1 MLHWNTNNIVAKVF
15 LMLRDVMLRLHNNSF
30 SILALAMKVKYAKLV
45 MLNNMTM
52 FTVDDLS
59 IFSGSHTYISN
70 VSFLH
75 QNYGAFFDT
84 WGVGITGS
92 MVLKGD
98 NGENSDEEEHELT
111 QWEAIIWLAI
121 LTTEVSILS
130 GYLVEAIWV

>member
-70 VSFLH
+70 VRFYIVP
-75 QNYGAFFDT
+75 NYYLSIMDLEKLSIG
-84 WGVGITGS
+84 
-92 MVLKGD
+92 
-98 NGENSDEEEHELT
+98 
-111 QWEAIIWLAI
+111 
-121 LTTEVSILS
+121 TTLPTLQP
-130 GYLVEAIWV
+130 G